1 MRKDKVEISRKDL
14 APVAEDRKKWTEA
27 DQIIAFIKGDI
38 DALPQKLQY
47 KYQRCA
53 QIFVLMS
60 PPNNYGIRDT
70 IARMQALPDVLHV
83 SYGQLCRD
91 IDDTQKI
98 YGQLFSV
105 NRKFEQNF
113 LMEISR
119 IAIQK
124 AVASNNPKL
133 IVEAALAHHKIAGL
147 DNSDEEALDFKK
159 LAATSTVHLNIDKAV
174 FVQLQQLAGSGVVD
188 MDKLLESANGRK

>member
-1 MRKDKVEISRKDL
+1 MPKDKVEISRKDI
-14 APVAEDRKKWTEA
+14 APVPEDRKKWTEA

-70 IARMQALPDVLHV
+70 IARMQALPDVLQV

-98 YGQLFSV
+98 YGQLFTV
-105 NRKFEQNF
+105 NKKFEQNF

-133 IVEAALAHHKIAGL
+133 ISDAVLVHAKITGVT
-147 DNSDEEALDFKK
+147 DGSEDELDFKK
-159 LAATSTVHLNIDKAV
+159 LAATSTIHLNIDKAV
-174 FVQLQQLAGSGVVD
+174 FIQLQQLAGSGVVD
-188 MDKLLESANGRK
+188 MDKLLESANGGK

>member
-1 MRKDKVEISRKDL
+1 MRKDKVEISRKDI

-38 DALPQKLQY
+38 EALPQKLQY

-60 PPNNYGIRDT
+60 PPNNYGVRDT
-70 IARMQALPDVLHV
+70 IARMQGLPEIMQV

-91 IDDTQKI
+91 IDDAQKI

-147 DNSDEEALDFKK
+147 DNSDEDALDFKK
-159 LAATSTVHLNIDKAV
+159 LAATSTVNLNIDKAV
-174 FVQLQQLAGSGVVD
+174 FVQLQQLAGGGVVD
-188 MDKLLESANGRK
+188 MDKLLESANAGK